1 MYSCWTNHS
10 FIMLMTWSLCCV
22 LISTNSYGT
31 KDKDGSIREES
42 DASEQKS
49 VSVVKEDVQAS
60 VSAVS
65 TDDFRKI
72 TGKTLVGDVIK
83 PKPLK
88 LASEFDLELGFP
100 LQKKR
105 DQSSGSS
112 SIRIYNKLNESVGF
126 LVTQIHDSTHENH
139 VFDSIKKAQAK
150 GRGSVIVG
158 NGRMKHFYKDGE
170 RRSFI
175 VVKAP
180 DGLAKALEE
189 DDSSAA
195 RRTALVSLTTESF
208 VQSFKMSHCNI
219 YSPEASIEID
229 RLGKYIYC
237 RCKKNEIDGKLVCE
251 D

>member
-1 MYSCWTNHS
+1 MYSYFKNHS
-10 FIMLMTWSLCCV
+10 YVILVTWALCCV
-22 LISTNSYGT
+22 LLSTNVYAT
-31 KDKDGSIREES
+31 KDKNGLHQNDSSFVDPKTPGLKDE
-42 DASEQKS
+42 
-49 VSVVKEDVQAS
+49 VKAPVL
-60 VSAVS
+60 AVS
-65 TDDFRKI
+65 TEDFKRI
-72 TGKTLVGDVIK
+72 TGKTLVGEAMK
-83 PKPLK
+83 PRPLQ

-105 DQSSGSS
+105 EQSSGSS
-112 SIRIYNKLNESVGF
+112 SIRIYNKINESVGF
-126 LVTQIHDSTHENH
+126 LVTQIHDSAHESH
-139 VFDSIKKAQAK
+139 VYDSIKKAQTK

-158 NGRMKHFYKDGE
+158 NGRTKHFYKDGE

-180 DGLAKALEE
+180 DGLAKALAE
-189 DDSSAA
+189 DDSTAA
-195 RRTALVSLTTESF
+195 RRTALVSLPTDSF
-208 VQSFKMSHCNI
+208 VESFKMSHCNI